1 MPSFAHPQ
9 PIPGVADATCMLTP
23 VPVPAGALL
32 PYQDG
37 MLVCRETSGA
47 TRWRLRAFPPD
58 TAPAGAASLRR
69 IGSSSVV
76 LDDADQW
83 TCAGLDTGEIL
94 WGPVP
99 FGSSRLARLGDDQL
113 YWNYV
118 PVEAGQVLAGLNPG
132 SGVVRVAG
140 RCERWGY
147 VLLAASGAVLAV
159 ERTELVR
166 RDARTADVIWRKELL
181 LGPGSESAA
190 ADASGCLVAG
200 PGLILPIVRRG
211 LVAFDYAGQ
220 RVWTLPL
227 GDAVFS
233 VALAG
238 DMLHMVSPE
247 RYLRVAAATGR
258 VLSELDMEEAAHG
271 ELLQV
276 HSATVLGDVLFAADL
291 SGLVFALDLSTR
303 SIPWTF
309 RARARIPAGCPLSVG
324 DGQLWAIDLNGGVYG
339 FTL

>member
-1 MPSFAHPQ
+1 MPSFAHPE
-9 PIPGVADATCMLTP
+9 PISGVADARCMLTP
-23 VPVPAGALL
+23 VPVPAGTLL
-32 PYQDG
+32 PLQDG
-37 MLVCRETSGA
+37 VLVCRETSGA
-47 TRWRLRAFPPD
+47 TRWRMRAFPPD

-69 IGSSSVV
+69 IGPSGVV

-83 TCAGLDTGEIL
+83 SCAGLDTGQIL

-99 FGSSRLARLGDDQL
+99 FGASRLARQGDDQL

-118 PVEAGQVLAGLNPG
+118 PVEAGQVLASLNPG
-132 SGVVRVAG
+132 SGVARVAG
-140 RCERWGY
+140 RCDRWGY
-147 VLLAASGAVLAV
+147 VLLAASGTVLV
-159 ERTELVR
+159 LEGNELVR

-181 LGPGSESAA
+181 LDAGSESAA
-190 ADASGCLVAG
+190 DASRCLVAG
-200 PGLILPIVRRG
+200 PGLILPVVRRG
-211 LVAFDYAGQ
+211 LVAFGYAGQ

-238 DMLHMVSPE
+238 EMLHMVSPE
-247 RYLRVAAATGR
+247 RYLQVSAATGR

-276 HSATVLGDVLFAADL
+276 HSATVVGTVLFAADL
-291 SGLVFALDLSTR
+291 SGLVFGLDLSSR
-303 SIPWTF
+303 RISWTF
-309 RARARIPAGCPLSVG
+309 RARDRMPAGCPLCVG
-324 DGQLWAIDLNGGVYG
+324 EGQLWAMDLSGEVYG